1 MFTAIIVD
9 DEELGAET
17 LNIMVQK
24 YCPEIKILGIAND
37 VQDAIEMIYDLNPN
51 ILFLDI
57 DLPSGTGF
65 DILSKTSNISKEV
78 IFTTAHSEHAIKAI
92 KENACDY
99 LLKPIL
105 VSDLVDAF
113 SKLKKK
119 FDDKVQS
126 TTNLIEK
133 KIPISST
140 DGINFYDASEI
151 IRAEASSNYTIVFLN
166 DGRQIISSKTLKII
180 ESQLPSYF
188 IRIHSSHVV
197 NTNYITKYLKGD
209 GGFIKLNDDKLI
221 PVSRSFKE
229 ILLKRLL

>member
-9 DEELGAET
+9 DEELGSET

-24 YCPEIKILGIAND
+24 YCPEIKILGIAHD
-37 VQDAIEMIYDLNPN
+37 VDDAIEMIYDLNPT

-119 FDDKVQS
+119 FEEKLQTSVYLKD
-126 TTNLIEK
+126 K
-133 KIPISST
+133 KIPISSA
-140 DGINFYDASEI
+140 DGINFYDATEI
-151 IRAEASSNYTIVFLN
+151 IRAEANSNYTLVYLN
-166 DGRQIISSKTLKII
+166 DGRQIISSKTLKVI

-188 IRIHSSHVV
+188 IRIHSSHII
-197 NTNYITKYLKGD
+197 NLNFITKYIKGD
-209 GGFIKLNDDKLI
+209 GGFVKLNDDKLI
-221 PVSRSFKE
+221 PVSRSFKD